1 MKKAVFFLSLLGA
14 GLVATLGYANTEAE
28 PQLNSKYKYTDA
40 KSLYVFGKGFNDTEE
55 FYDRLPADRKGVV
68 SKSVWNLSKK
78 TAGIGFQFSTN
89 SKEIAVRWKVKE
101 NKTQLHMASTAVKGV
116 DLYGF
121 VNGKWQF
128 VAVAKPAGE
137 SALREVVLIKDMT
150 GEMRDYMMYLPVWD
164 GIEMI
169 EIGVTPDAEVGLP
182 KTFRFSNTKPLVMY
196 GTSITNGGCAS
207 RPGMAYPSIISRDL
221 NLECINLGFSGNGKF
236 DMEVAEALVR
246 IDALC
251 YIVDCVPNNK
261 GDDIRLKAYPMFKY
275 IREKRPNTPILILET
290 PFREDGYFSTKRH
303 EFITDQNKAIR
314 ECYEKLKAEKVPGI
328 YYLDYTELYGT
339 DHDGTVDG
347 THATDLGFRR
357 YADAV
362 IKALKPILKKK

>member
-1 MKKAVFFLSLLGA
+1 MNKIIQALGLLCFLA
-14 GLVATLGYANTEAE
+14 GNTVLFGNTEVE
-28 PQLNSKYKYTDA
+28 PQVTSKYKYTDA
-40 KSLYVFGKGFNDTEE
+40 KTLYVFGKGFTDTED

-68 SKSVWNLSKK
+68 SKNVWSLSKRS
-78 TAGIGFQFSTN
+78 AGIGFQFNTN
-89 SKEIAVRWKVKE
+89 SKEISVKWKVKE

-116 DLYGF
+116 DLYCY
-121 VNGKWQF
+121 VKGKWQF

-137 SALREVVLIKDMT
+137 DALREVVLIKDMI
-150 GEMRDYMMYLPVWD
+150 GQARDYMIYLPVWD
-164 GIEMI
+164 GVESIEV
-169 EIGVTPDAEVGLP
+169 GVTPDAEIGQP
-182 KTFRFSNTKPLVMY
+182 KQFSFASKKPIVMY

-207 RPGMAYPSIISRDL
+207 RPGMAYPSIVSRDL

-236 DMEVAEALVR
+236 DMEVAESLVR

-261 GDDIRLKAYPMFKY
+261 GDDIRKKAYPMFKY
-275 IREKRPNTPILILET
+275 IRKKRPNTPILILET
-290 PFREDGYFSTKRH
+290 PFREDGYFSTKRN

-314 ECYEKLKAEKVPGI
+314 ECYDKLIAEKVPGI

-362 IKALKPILKKK
+362 IKALRPILKLK